1 MLRKVPD
8 ISDCRIGQTYAC
20 TYIQSTISDY
30 QYPKNVTSVL
40 G

>member
-20 TYIQSTISDY
+20 TFSLLSQTISI
-30 QYPKNVTSVL
+30 QKMLLVF
-40 G
+40 